1 MRESNKLVVLYT
13 REFGLI
19 YTSTQS
25 IRELKSKMRFHTN
38 ALSLVDVDVIRGR
51 DIWKI
56 TGIHENIS
64 SLGLAGTHWYS
75 LLHRL
80 ATLLLR
86 LCSGEEAHDEIWQ
99 DILKTYYYVQSK
111 KDLDPKYYDA
121 IEIILVVRLLH
132 YLGYWEG
139 EEDVLSLE
147 NPFIESWYDEVLKK
161 KSYFIQRINEGIQS
175 SQL

>member
-19 YTSTQS
+19 YASTQS

-64 SLGLAGTHWYS
+64 SLGLADRKS
-75 LLHRL
+75 
-80 ATLLLR
+80 
-86 LCSGEEAHDEIWQ
+86 
-99 DILKTYYYVQSK
+99 
-111 KDLDPKYYDA
+111 
-121 IEIILVVRLLH
+121 VV
-132 YLGYWEG
+132 
-139 EEDVLSLE
+139 
-147 NPFIESWYDEVLKK
+147 
-161 KSYFIQRINEGIQS
+161 
-175 SQL
+175 